1 MATPTASNDS
11 KDSKDWLK
19 MKQLIFA
26 NDTYLRTLSSNGLF
40 LFLIGIDLYDILDGE
55 TGRDFHLLLT
65 LAHGKER
72 LSERFP
78 KTLAADDELMLSLKT
93 SLRDGDKI
101 DETKAVLKID
111 AAGTTV
117 HLHLHGLLHPG
128 AAQGEMSVSS
138 DAFATNEGGHPETVF
153 LSTHDLSKPADTL
166 GFCWTCSETRSKDG
180 KSVDGLVVELP
191 ADVCPDHNR
200 TWILKK

>member
-26 NDTYLRTLSSNGLF
+26 NDTYLNTLSSSGLF
-40 LFLIGIDLYDILDGE
+40 LFLIGSDLDDILDGK

-65 LAHGKER
+65 LAHGKES

-78 KTLAADDELMLSLKT
+78 KTLAADDDMMVSLKT

-111 AAGTTV
+111 ADGTTV

-128 AAQGEMSVSS
+128 AAEGEMCVSS

-153 LSTHDLSKPADTL
+153 LSTHDISKPVDQL
-166 GFCWTCSETRSKDG
+166 EFCWTCSKTGSEDG
-180 KSVDGLVVELP
+180 NSVDGLVVDLS

-200 TWILKK
+200 TWISKK